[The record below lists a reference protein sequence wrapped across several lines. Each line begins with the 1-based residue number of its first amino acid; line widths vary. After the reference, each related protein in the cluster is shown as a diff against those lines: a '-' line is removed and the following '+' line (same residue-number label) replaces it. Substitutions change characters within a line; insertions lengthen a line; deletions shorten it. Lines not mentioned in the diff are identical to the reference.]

1 MGDGPARI
9 SLLNRPLPPGFRRR
23 LVNVGPGDERPY
35 EEAEWRD
42 ALVVV
47 ERGAIELVSIDGT
60 RLRFKHGN
68 VLFLSRLPLRCL
80 RQCGHEPALLAIVSR
95 SA

>member
-1 MGDGPARI
+1 MGNGPGRI
-9 SLLNRPLPPGFRRR
+9 SLLNSRLPPGFRRR
-23 LVNVGPGDERPY
+23 VLDLEPGDERPY

-47 ERGAIELVSIDGT
+47 ERGAIEVVSVDGT
-60 RLRFKHGN
+60 RLSFKRGN

-80 RQCGHEPALLAIVSR
+80 RHCGQEPALLAIVSR
-95 SA
+95 SG